1 MRLLIQIC
9 AVVVLG
15 LAGCSSDQQQQSDSN
30 IRPTKIEA
38 TTGPYVS
45 VAVDNHFHDVHPEDD
60 ITFDSSRPFVV
71 RNEGSNLHNVSI
83 SEVDF
88 SKDIRTGESV
98 RLELEPG
105 IYHLVCK
112 YHPESNM
119 NGRFT
124 VE

>member
-1 MRLLIQIC
+1 MRL
-9 AVVVLG
+9 VVTMCGALLLL
-15 LAGCSSDQQQQSDSN
+15 LAGCSSDRATEPDSN

-60 ITFDSSRPFVV
+60 ISFDSSRPFVV
-71 RNEGSNLHNVSI
+71 RNEGSNLHNVTI
-83 SEVDF
+83 PEIDF
-88 SKDIRTGESV
+88 SKDIRTGKSI
-98 RLELEPG
+98 RLKLEPG
-105 IYHLVCK
+105 LYHLVCK

-119 NGRFT
+119 TGRFT

>member
-1 MRLLIQIC
+1 MRLSILIC
-9 AVVVLG
+9 GALLLVP
-15 LAGCSSDQQQQSDSN
+15 AACSSDRPREPESN

-83 SEVDF
+83 AEIDY

-105 IYHLVCK
+105 TYHLVCK

-119 NGRFT
+119 TGRFT